1 MRYATRLRACI
12 FLPMP
17 LPRYP
22 AHVWADLLITAVVL
36 AVVMAAALFLSR
48 WWFLG
53 FVLALGLAWLRYNRV
68 MARRGW

>member
-1 MRYATRLRACI
+1 
-12 FLPMP
+12 MP

-22 AHVWADLLITAVVL
+22 GHVWVDLLITAVVL

-53 FVLALGLAWLRYNRV
+53 LALALGLAWLRYNRV